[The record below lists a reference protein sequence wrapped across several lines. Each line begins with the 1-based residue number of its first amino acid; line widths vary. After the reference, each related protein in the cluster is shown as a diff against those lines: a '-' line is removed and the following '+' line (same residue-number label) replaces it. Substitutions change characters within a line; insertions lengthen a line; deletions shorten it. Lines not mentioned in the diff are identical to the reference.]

1 LVVFRQ
7 VLRGYPEASEDKVM
21 AKFTAIVEQAEDG
34 SWSAYTVSPT
44 IATGTGATKEAALAD
59 LKTGMAF
66 WLEYMKDTAQQ
77 VPAGSAEVVS
87 FEVAA

>member
-1 LVVFRQ
+1 MTANRPQ
-7 VLRGYPEASEDKVM
+7 RGYPELSEDKVM

-44 IATGTGATKEAALAD
+44 IATGTGTTKDAALAD
-59 LKTGMAF
+59 LKAGMAF

-77 VPAGSAEVVS
+77 VPEGSVEVVS